1 MHPLE
6 QYLTHLAA
14 IRNTGAAT
22 PETSFYPP
30 LAELLNAVGHTLKPK
45 VRAVNQLANTG
56 AGIPDGGLFSETQ
69 FRKRSDAEP
78 LPGQMP
84 ERGVIEIK
92 SPKDEVAAIADT
104 KQVSKYWQKYR
115 LVLVTNYR
123 DFLVVGERDG
133 KPVALESYR
142 LAESEAAFWALA
154 AHPRK
159 TATEQGERF
168 ADFLARCLRANAP
181 LSDPKDVAW
190 FLASYARDARTRI
203 EQADMPALASI
214 RASLEESLGLKFE
227 GEKGEHFFRSTLV
240 QTLFYGVFAGWVL
253 WHRDG
258 EKGKFDWK
266 LAAWHLHVPMIRAL
280 YEQLA
285 QASQVR
291 RLGLEESLD
300 LAAAVLNRI
309 NRGEFFKRFEDHHAV
324 QYFYEPFLE
333 AFDPQLRK
341 ELGVWYTPT
350 EIVRYMVARVDQALQ
365 TELGLAD
372 GLADPNVYVLDPCCG
387 TGAYLVEVL
396 RVIGEKQK
404 AKGEDALAAQELK
417 RAMTERIFGF
427 ELLPAPFVIAHLQI
441 GLLLSDAGA
450 PLAEDERAGV
460 YLTNALTGWEPPKT
474 PKNKVLFPELDAER
488 DLADHVKR
496 DKPILVIIGNPPYNG
511 YAGLAVDEERDLSN
525 AYRTTVKAAKPQGQ
539 GLNDLYVRF
548 FRMAERRIV
557 EQSGQGVVCYI
568 SNYSWLDGLSFT
580 GMREKFLSAFDSIW
594 IDSLNGDAFRT
605 GKLTPEGEPDP
616 SVFSTAQNREGIRVG
631 TSVALM
637 VKQKD
642 SSPTQAVLH
651 WREWW
656 GKNKLRDLAL
666 EADSPT
672 HNFPSLNTSLALGLP
687 FSPANVSE
695 GYAVWPQLPDLA
707 PVSFPGVKTSR
718 DDALIDIDRD
728 ALVERMKRF
737 FDGSASDE
745 DIRREIPS
753 LMDTVGGFDA
763 QKTRATLVKRGLL
776 GDNFVKYAYRPFD
789 TRWLYWEPL
798 TKLLDRNRA
807 EFRQQIFDENLF
819 IECRQGIPQDYF
831 DRGLPTKYLADNFG
845 NGLSLF
851 FPLAIRGGLGD
862 SEARLNLSQSATVYA
877 LEINGS
883 IHELFFHLIAILH
896 TSAYRAENAGALRQD
911 WPRIPLPA
919 TRELLEASAAL
930 GKQLAALMDV
940 DTPVVGVTSGAV
952 RAELKSIAVISR
964 VGGGSLN
971 PDKDE
976 LALTA
981 GWGHGGKGG
990 VTMPGKGRVVVRGV
1004 GGDSLAS
1011 PHPDPL
1017 PGGEGVIQ
1025 LGGEGASQ
1033 RVVDVYLNGV
1043 AYWKNIPLPVWEF
1056 TLGGYQVMKKWLSY
1070 RERALLGRDLTI
1082 DEAKYFT
1089 EMARRIA
1096 AILALA
1102 PALDEN
1108 YRAVKANTYAWPK
1121 QN

>member
-6 QYLTHLAA
+6 QYLTHLTA
-14 IRNTGAAT
+14 IRNTGAGTA
-22 PETSFYPP
+22 ETSYYPP
-30 LAELLNAVGHTLKPK
+30 LIELLNAVGHTLKPK
-45 VRAVNQLANTG
+45 VRALNQLANTG
-56 AGIPDGGLFSETQ
+56 AGLPDGGLFAETQ
-69 FRKRSDAEP
+69 FKKRGDAEP

-92 SPKDEVAAIADT
+92 SPKEEVAAIADT

-142 LAESEAAFWALA
+142 LAESETAFWALA

-159 TATEQGERF
+159 AATEQGERF

-203 EQADMPALASI
+203 EQADLPALASI

-258 EKGKFDWK
+258 AKGKFDWK

-300 LAAAVLNRI
+300 LAADVLNRI
-309 NRGEFFKRFEDHHAV
+309 NRSEFFKRFEDHHAV

-333 AFDPQLRK
+333 AFDPELRK
-341 ELGVWYTPT
+341 QLGVWYTPT

-372 GLADPNVYVLDPCCG
+372 GLADPNVVVLDPCCG

-460 YLTNALTGWEPPKT
+460 YLTNALTGWEPPKD
-474 PKNKVLFPELDAER
+474 PKTKLQQITFPELQAER

-511 YAGLAVDEERDLSN
+511 YAGMAVDEERDLSD

-548 FRMAERRIV
+548 YRMAERRIV
-557 EQSGQGVVCYI
+557 EQSGQGVVCFI

-580 GMREKFLSAFDSIW
+580 GMRERFLDVYDKIW
-594 IDSLNGDAFRT
+594 IDNLHGDRIISEYAPDGRT
-605 GKLTPEGEPDP
+605 SET
-616 SVFSTAQNREGIRVG
+616 VFAMQGSSPGIKVG
-631 TSVALM
+631 TAIATFVRTKKHQTPTVLNYRDFDQARAEERRAALVQSTEEISK
-637 VKQKD
+637 VKL
-642 SSPTQAVLH
+642 SPDVRLGFPFKP
-651 WREWW
+651 RIV
-656 GKNKLRDLAL
+656 G
-666 EADSPT
+666 ADY
-672 HNFPSLNTSLALGLP
+672 HG
-687 FSPANVSE
+687 
-695 GYAVWPQLPDLA
+695 WPQLPDLF
-707 PVSFPGVKTSR
+707 PTSYPGVQTAR
-718 DDALIDIDRD
+718 DEALIDIDR
-728 ALVERMKRF
+728 EK
-737 FDGSASDE
+737 
-745 DIRREIPS
+745 
-753 LMDTVGGFDA
+753 
-763 QKTRATLVKRGLL
+763 LVKRMRRYFDARITDAEIKHEIPALMDKSGDFDPLPTRARLSARGLID
-776 GDNFVKYAYRPFD
+776 DNFVRFCYRPFD
-789 TRWLYWEPL
+789 NRWLYWEPE
-798 TKLLDRNRA
+798 TNLLDRNRA
-807 EFRQQIFDENLF
+807 
-819 IECRQGIPQDYF
+819 DYF
-831 DRGLPTKYLADNFG
+831 VQIPYAKHWLCVAQSHRKEFEPCSYLQSLGCRHVVERGAN
-845 NGLSLF
+845 F
-851 FPLAIRGGLGD
+851 FPLHLSNHISTPLRLSD
-862 SEARLNLSQSATVYA
+862 SEVHPNVTAKTSSYLSAIEANIVA
-877 LEINGS
+877 
-883 IHELFFHLIAILH
+883 LFFHTLAITHANLFH
-896 TSAYRAENAGALRQD
+896 NENAGALRQN

-919 TRELLEASAAL
+919 SPELLEASAAL
-930 GKQLAALMDV
+930 GTQLAALMDI
-940 DTPVVGVTSGAV
+940 DTPVAGVTSGAV

-971 PDKDE
+971 PDKGE

-981 GWGHGGKGG
+981 GWGHSGKGG
-990 VTMPGKGRVVVRGV
+990 VTMPGKGKVVVRAV
-1004 GGDSLAS
+1004 GGDSSATPAPQPS
-1011 PHPDPL
+1011 PS
-1017 PGGEGVIQ
+1017 
-1025 LGGEGASQ
+1025 GGEGASQ
-1033 RVVDVYLNGV
+1033 KVVDVYLNGV
-1043 AYWKNIPLPVWEF
+1043 AYWKNIPEPVWEF

-1070 RERALLGRDLTI
+1070 RERALLGRDLSI
-1082 DEAKYFT
+1082 DEAKYLT

-1102 PALDEN
+1102 PALDDN
-1108 YRAVKANTYAWPK
+1108 YCAVKANTYAWPR
-1121 QN
+1121 

>member
-14 IRNTGAAT
+14 IRNTGAGT
-22 PETSFYPP
+22 PETSYYPP

-56 AGIPDGGLFSETQ
+56 AGIPDGGLFAETQ
-69 FRKRSDAEP
+69 FNKRGDAEP

-84 ERGVIEIK
+84 ERGVIEVK
-92 SPKDEVAAIADT
+92 SPKEEVTAIADT

-123 DFLVVGERDG
+123 DFLLIGERDG
-133 KPVALESYR
+133 KPVTLETYR

-159 TATEQGERF
+159 AATEQGERF
-168 ADFLARCLRANAP
+168 ADFLARGLRANAP

-190 FLASYARDARTRI
+190 FLASYARDARNRV
-203 EQADMPALASI
+203 EQADLPALASI

-258 EKGKFDWK
+258 AKGKFDWK

-300 LAAAVLNRI
+300 LAADVLNRI
-309 NRGEFFKRFEDHHAV
+309 NRSEFFKRFEDRHAV

-333 AFDPQLRK
+333 AFDPALRK
-341 ELGVWYTPT
+341 ELGVWYTPE

-404 AKGEDALAAQELK
+404 AKGLDALAAQELK

-496 DKPILVIIGNPPYNG
+496 DKPILVILGNPPYNG
-511 YAGLAVDEERDLSN
+511 YAGMAVDEERDLSN
-525 AYRTTVKAAKPQGQ
+525 AYRTTVKAPKPQGQ

-580 GMREKFLSAFDSIW
+580 GMRERFLDVYDRIW
-594 IDSLNGDAFRT
+594 IDNLHGDRIISEYAPDGRT
-605 GKLTPEGEPDP
+605 SET
-616 SVFSTAQNREGIRVG
+616 VFAMQGSSPGIKVG
-631 TSVALM
+631 TAIATFVRTKKHQNQNVLNYRDFDQARAEERRGALVQSVEEVSGVTL
-637 VKQKD
+637 
-642 SSPTQAVLH
+642 SPDVRLGFPFKP
-651 WREWW
+651 RIV
-656 GKNKLRDLAL
+656 G
-666 EADSPT
+666 ADY
-672 HNFPSLNTSLALGLP
+672 HG
-687 FSPANVSE
+687 
-695 GYAVWPQLPDLA
+695 WPQLPDLI

-718 DDALIDIDRD
+718 DDALVDIDRA
-728 ALVERMKRF
+728 ALVERMNLYFDDSLSDAEIARF
-737 FDGSASDE
+737 V
-745 DIRREIPS
+745 PS
-753 LMDTVGGFDA
+753 LMASTARFEA
-763 QKTRATLVKRGLL
+763 QKIRRSLVARGIFN
-776 GDNFVKYAYRPFD
+776 DKFVRFSYRPFD
-789 TRWLYWEPL
+789 TRWLYWEPE
-798 TKLLDRNRA
+798 TKLLDEKRSDYAVHVVPGNLALVAQQMPRRNWSM
-807 EFRQQIFDENLF
+807 
-819 IECRQGIPQDYF
+819 PQVISAIGCLDLM
-831 DRGLPTKYLADNFG
+831 DRGA
-845 NGLSLF
+845 SC
-851 FPLAIRGGLGD
+851 FPMALRGGAND
-862 SEARLNLSQSATVYA
+862 SLANISSAIQPNISKLATDYLVKLHIDHGA
-877 LEINGS
+877 LFMHVVATLYSAKYRNENG
-883 IHELFFHLIAILH
+883 
-896 TSAYRAENAGALRQD
+896 GALRQD

-919 TRELLEASAAL
+919 TRELLEASAVL
-930 GKQLAALMDV
+930 GTQLAALMDV
-940 DTPVVGVTSGAV
+940 DTPVPGVTSGAV
-952 RAELKSIAVISR
+952 RAEFKDIAVISR
-964 VGGGSLN
+964 VGGGSLD
-971 PDKDE
+971 PGKGE
-976 LALTA
+976 LGLTA

-990 VTMPGKGRVVVRGV
+990 VTMPGKGKTELRA
-1004 GGDSLAS
+1004 GDN
-1011 PHPDPL
+1011 PN
-1017 PGGEGVIQ
+1017 EKT
-1025 LGGEGASQ
+1025 
-1033 RVVDVYLNGV
+1033 VDVYLNGI
-1043 AYWKNIPLPVWEF
+1043 AYWKNIPEPVWKF

-1070 RERALLGRDLTI
+1070 RERTLLGRDLSI

-1102 PALDEN
+1102 PQLDEN
-1108 YRAVKANTYAWPK
+1108 YHAVKANTWAWPT
-1121 QN
+1121 